1 MNSQLNRFCFL
12 IKQAGWLILLFCLTG
27 CLPADKTGGNR
38 WIDFYSTLTN
48 TQQFASIRPERTGYL
63 STFDPAGGN
72 NDYNNFV
79 GRSAEPG
86 WVVLGDFKGPGVI
99 DRMWLT
105 GVDAGYPLRFYFDGE
120 KEPRL
125 QGAIDQLFGAQ
136 RKPFVY
142 PVAQQANQCWWSYIP
157 LTFAKSLRIEALM
170 PPVHRFWGPRRLYV
184 QLNSR
189 SLNSSVESFPAELP
203 VSFASV
209 AEEVSE
215 KLTDS
220 MRTDARLTFPNE
232 PVRVPAGEEQV
243 LLAAKGPASIPGWA
257 VRIHFEEGDLPESTK
272 NAILQQAVLQ
282 IYYDGLEQPS
292 VSVPLGDFFC
302 NGWRKRN
309 LSCLVFSSVDDGFVW
324 HLPTPFRQSVK
335 IALSNVSGQ
344 PLLVDFIAEPVA
356 EMPDD
361 SGYLHAAWNKSG
373 PDKKGYP
380 HVLAD
385 LQGTGK
391 YIGCF
396 LGVTSVDKSWWI
408 LEGDD
413 VMQVDGRRR
422 SGTGLE
428 DYFNGGWYYRGC
440 SFSPWSGVL
449 DRCIFRTAQ
458 YRFHL
463 HDAVSFEQKFSMSFE
478 RGDQN
483 ISAGFM
489 RSTAYFYL
497 KTPQAVPDAALRKD
511 IKAEANPFESYS
523 LMLQLFE
530 LERARDYGACIRQID
545 EWLETNAASGDA
557 GVLRLRRL
565 EYERLRNGSVS
576 ADAYAPFLAGNYGD
590 EARQQAVLLVW
601 FYEKPDRY
609 LVGAANNIAG
619 QVAVDGQTVL
629 SEFNP
634 LQLMVSGI
642 ELPPGNHTIRV
653 HASPNRVVPWV
664 QTGIRGHS
672 GLAGTG
678 PDCLVIRSSGEK
690 EITAFMDV
698 MRGPPHDEQYVNA
711 RPNAFVLL
719 QSEIYGIRAANWDA
733 TRDPADFVVEFNTG
747 DLSVSPFGQ
756 AVLGLPLPEKREG
769 DCSEDACESAP
780 H

>member
-1 MNSQLNRFCFL
+1 MNSQLNRFFFL
-12 IKQAGWLILLFCLTG
+12 LNPACLLALFCLKG
-27 CLPADKTGGNR
+27 CEPADKTGGNR
-38 WIDFYSTLTN
+38 WIDFYSALTN
-48 TQQFASIRPERTGYL
+48 TQQFASVKPVRTGYL

-72 NDYNNFV
+72 NDYNHFA
-79 GRSAEPG
+79 GQSKESG

-105 GVDAGYPLRFYFDGE
+105 GVDAGFPLRFYFDGE

-125 QGAIDQLFGAQ
+125 QGAVDQLFGAQ

-142 PVAQQANQCWWSYIP
+142 PVSQQANQCWWSYVP
-157 LTFAKSLRIEALM
+157 LTFAKSLRIEAPM

-189 SLNSSVESFPAELP
+189 LLDSPVESFPAELP
-203 VSFASV
+203 ESFASV
-209 AEEVSE
+209 AEKVSE

-220 MRTDARLTFPNE
+220 VRTDVRPVFPHG
-232 PVRVPAGEEQV
+232 PVRVQAGEEQV
-243 LLAAKGPASIPGWA
+243 LFSAQGPASIPGWA
-257 VRIHFEEGDLPESTK
+257 VRIRFEQADLPESEK
-272 NAILQQAVLQ
+272 NEILQQAVLQ
-282 IYYDGLEQPS
+282 IYYDGTGKPS

-309 LSCLVFSSVDDGFVW
+309 LSSLVFSSVDDGFIW
-324 HLPTPFRQSVK
+324 HLPTPFRQSIK
-335 IALSNVSGQ
+335 IALRNVSGR
-344 PLLVDFIAEPVA
+344 PLLADFAAEPVTA
-356 EMPDD
+356 MPDD
-361 SGYLHAAWNKSG
+361 SGYLHAVWNKSG
-373 PDKKGYP
+373 PEKKGQP
-380 HVLAD
+380 HGLAS
-385 LQGTGK
+385 LQGAGK

-413 VMQVDGRRR
+413 VMLVDGRRR

-440 SFSPWSGVL
+440 SFTPLSGVL
-449 DRCIFRTAQ
+449 DRYPFRTAQ

-463 HDAVSFEQKFSMSFE
+463 SDAVSFDREFSMSFE

-483 ISAGFM
+483 VSAGFM

-497 KTPQAVPDAALRKD
+497 KTPQAVPDASLRKD
-511 IKAEANPFESYS
+511 IKAEVNPFESYS

-545 EWLETNAASGDA
+545 EWLEANAASGDA

-565 EYERLRNGSVS
+565 EYERLRNGTVP
-576 ADAYAPFLAGNYGD
+576 AGAYAPFLAGTHGD
-590 EARQQAVLLVW
+590 EARQQAALLVW

-619 QVAVDGQTVL
+619 HVAVDGKTVL

-634 LQLMVSGI
+634 LQLMVTGI
-642 ELPPGNHTIRV
+642 ELSSGTHTIRV
-653 HASPNRVVPWV
+653 QANPNRAVPWV
-664 QTGIRGHS
+664 QTGIRGHG

-678 PDCLVIRSSGEK
+678 PGGLVIRSGGTK
-690 EITAFMDV
+690 EYVEPKDV
-698 MRGPPHDEQYVNA
+698 MRGPPHDEQYVMA

-719 QSEIYGIRAANWDA
+719 QSELYGIRARDWDA
-733 TRDPADFVVEFNTG
+733 TRDPADFIVEFNTEA
-747 DLSVSPFGQ
+747 LSRSPFGQ
-756 AVLGLPLPEKREG
+756 AVLGLPLPRN
-769 DCSEDACESAP
+769 
-780 H
+780 